1 MAATTTTDPI
11 VSTTGTDGELGTT
24 TIDQDVV
31 ATVAGLA
38 ASEVTGVHELG
49 GAATRAF
56 GVVRGALNNVN
67 HHQGVSVTVT
77 EQTVSV
83 DVTFIAE
90 YPMSLQKVASDV
102 RSAIILAVETIVGLE
117 VTAVNVRVNDI
128 VLPSDTTP
136 ESEPTA

>member
-1 MAATTTTDPI
+1 MAATPTTADPI
-11 VSTTGTDGELGTT
+11 VSTTAIGGELGTT

-49 GAATRAF
+49 GAATRVLGA
-56 GVVRGALNNVN
+56 VRGALNTVN
-67 HHQGVSVTVT
+67 HHQGVTVAVT
-77 EQTVSV
+77 EQTVGI
-83 DVTFIAE
+83 DVTFTAE

-117 VTAVNVRVNDI
+117 VTAVNVRINDI
-128 VLPSDTTP
+128 VLPREETT
-136 ESEPTA
+136 ETAV